1 MINPLRSVLDEPR
14 APSPPAR
21 VWWDWVLVGV
31 VAVSALLEVTLREN
45 LRLPWLSLLVT
56 VGLAP
61 TLLWRRTH
69 PFTVVAVAFGTS
81 VVVDIGL
88 IMADEPALEMYT
100 IDLLP
105 APAVRAVP
113 VGFRA

>member
-21 VWWDWVLVGV
+21 VWRDWVLVGA
-31 VAVSALLEVTLREN
+31 VAVGAVLEVALRDD
-45 LRLPWLSLLVT
+45 LRLPWLCLLVT

-69 PFTVVAVAFGTS
+69 PFAVVGGGLRRVRRSWTS
-81 VVVDIGL
+81 
-88 IMADEPALEMYT
+88 A
-100 IDLLP
+100 
-105 APAVRAVP
+105 
-113 VGFRA
+113 